1 MPPFTTMPSVTTWM
15 RLEPR
20 SRNAEMSAG
29 LQARIYDPLWLLARQ
44 WQVGEFQGEDN
55 GSPAAARWRGEG
67 APLTRY
73 YPGALADKTPVEG
86 QAYDVGTTP
95 LETLVERERVRPE
108 ANKPER
114 LRFAAEAG
122 QHFFR
127 MLDQQPMSRNYRD
140 LFKSK
145 YPFPPLTVEQRAAL
159 DIDSQNFLD
168 LVAPRV
174 PDGRQLY
181 AALNAA
187 LRAAGGGRLPSDL
200 PLAQADVAEVQ
211 VAAQAWL
218 RWYES
223 LVDEPS
229 GGNPAWSA
237 ERMEYNFSVAA
248 RMNAGEKVLT
258 APEYSSGQLDWHDFN
273 VNDGASLRATSDKP
287 GTPLTRTLIPAP
299 VSYRGMPAAR
309 FWEFEDAQVDFG
321 AVDAGPEEL
330 ARMLLIEFA
339 ISYGNDWF
347 VIPVEL
353 PVGSL
358 CRTNSLVV
366 TNTFGERT
374 LIRPAQETQGPGAA
388 WRMFQLASTPQ
399 PGAAPAVNN
408 ANATLFFLPP
418 TLMKSLESRPL
429 EEALF
434 LRDEMANM
442 AWGVERVIESAIER
456 PLNRYEQPRAAAT
469 TADSQAT
476 ETLTYR
482 LATDVPDYWI
492 PLLPVQSATGLRLK
506 RGALLKPDGAPEPVR
521 ARGRILN
528 PEPPNPAGLAIYEE
542 EIPREGVRVT
552 RHYQLARWLDGA
564 THLWMGRRKVVG
576 RGEGSSGLRFD
587 TIEPRSE

>member
-1 MPPFTTMPSVTTWM
+1 MSPVTTTPSITTWM

-20 SRNAEMSAG
+20 SRDAEMSAG

-55 GSPAAARWRGEG
+55 GSPASARWRGE
-67 APLTRY
+67 AARLTRY
-73 YPGALADKTPVEG
+73 HPGALADKTPVEG
-86 QAYDVGTTP
+86 QAYDGVITP
-95 LETLVERERVRPE
+95 LETLVERERVRPD
-108 ANKPER
+108 ASRPER

-122 QHFFR
+122 QHFLR
-127 MLDQQPMSRNYRD
+127 MLDQQPMSRSYRD

-145 YPFPPLTVEQRAAL
+145 YPFPPLTAAQRATL
-159 DIDSQNFLD
+159 DADSQNFLD

-181 AALNAA
+181 AAFAAA
-187 LRAAGGGRLPSDL
+187 LRAPTGARLPADL
-200 PLAQADVAEVQ
+200 TIAQADVAEVQ
-211 VAAQAWL
+211 VTAEAWL

-223 LVDEPS
+223 LASEPVGS
-229 GGNPAWSA
+229 NPAWSA
-237 ERMEYNFSVAA
+237 ERMEYNFSVAT
-248 RMNAGEKVLT
+248 RMSTGEKVLT
-258 APEYSSGQLDWHDFN
+258 SPEYYSGHMDWHDFN
-273 VNDGASLRATSDKP
+273 VNDGASLRASNDSP
-287 GTPLTRTLIPAP
+287 GKPLTRTLIPAP
-299 VSYRGMPAAR
+299 ISYRGMPAAR

-330 ARMLLIEFA
+330 ARLLLVEFA

-358 CRTNSLVV
+358 CRSNSLVV
-366 TNTFGERT
+366 TNTFGERM
-374 LIRPAQETQGPGAA
+374 LIRPAQETQGPGAT
-388 WRMFQLASTPQ
+388 WRMFQLASMPQ
-399 PGAAPAVNN
+399 PGRVPFVDN

-456 PLNRYEQPRAAAT
+456 PLNRYEQQPVAAPTAGPQT
-469 TADSQAT
+469 TA
-476 ETLTYR
+476 EVTYR

-492 PLLPVQSATGLRLK
+492 PLLPVQSSTGLRLK
-506 RGALLKPDGAPEPVR
+506 RGAMLKPDGPPEPVR

-528 PEPPNPAGLAIYEE
+528 PEPPNPAALSIYEE
-542 EIPREGVRVT
+542 EIPREGIRVT

-564 THLWMGRRKVVG
+564 THLWVGRRKVVG

-587 TIEPRSE
+587 TIEPNTE